1 MGYYFDDRESA
12 AWLLGSQPEGI
23 IRLMAGKFTGDH
35 PEVPYVWRAWDRT
48 GIRSNRKGGY
58 ELDFDVRFPEGPEGE
73 TAYAIGDLFCPEAR
87 ESVFLVFRRG
97 TVTVWLNREQVLA
110 PESSGEP
117 DGEPVKVAVSLRRG
131 YNRFLIRCERT
142 GTGFGCILQNA
153 MPQWEPC
160 NYILPFEERK
170 GAAGFLFTRPLLSEL
185 PNPDACW
192 GPSEAE
198 TGIAWLPGSTEQLR
212 ESGCFYAWTR
222 YESATGVPLP
232 PPAELI
238 MLDDQPPAQQ
248 DVLPD
253 GIHSLL
259 LYGTLPALRESLA
272 VLRSCCSIL
281 QPFLYHGT
289 EADYL
294 VLGPCEK
301 SGFPS
306 ELTVPGC
313 LYQDTAWR
321 PDSEE
326 LLLRPY
332 AESALF
338 GRWTYPLGVTLY
350 GLLSAGRQ
358 LNEPYYIRYVESHV
372 ARVAGIHPYALW
384 DTANF
389 GFAGVNQQLC
399 WLDAL
404 DDCGSFGS
412 LMLEC
417 DGGKTREVREIAR
430 RIADYM
436 LKEQPRTESGAFCRR
451 DLTVWA
457 DDMYMSGP
465 FLCRYSLLTGDPAG
479 IDTCADQL
487 LKYRDLL
494 YMPSQ
499 KRMAHMMCLRRDGNN
514 GIPWSRGNGWVV
526 FTLSEL
532 FLMMPENHPDR
543 EPLLAFFR
551 DLTEG
556 YLDVQG
562 REGLWHQV
570 LDDDTTYPETSA
582 TAMMICAFCRGLRL
596 GLYPETERSRIA
608 GAVRKAWKG
617 LTRTAIDSHGN
628 LFGVCRG
635 SGYSYSRE
643 YYRTLSW
650 RMNDTHGI
658 GIVMLAATEILRTP
672 GIRMDSP

>member
-1 MGYYFDDRESA
+1 MGYYFDGRESA
-12 AWLLGSQPEGI
+12 AWLLGSRPEKI
-23 IRLMAGKFTGDH
+23 IRLMAGKFIGDH
-35 PEVPYVWRAWDRT
+35 PEVPYVWRAWNRT

-58 ELDFDVRFPEGPEGE
+58 EFDFDARFPEGTAGE
-73 TAYAIGDLFCPEAR
+73 TAWALGDLFCPEAK
-87 ESVFLVFRRG
+87 ESAFLVFCRG
-97 TVTVWLNREQVLA
+97 PVTLWLNRERVFA
-110 PESSGEP
+110 SEDSGEP
-117 DGEPVKVAVSLRRG
+117 KDGPARVSVSLCRG

-142 GTGFGCILQNA
+142 GDGFGCILQNA

-170 GAAGFLFTRPLLSEL
+170 GAAGFLYTRPGFSGL
-185 PNPDACW
+185 PDPEACW
-192 GPSEAE
+192 GNSEAE
-198 TGIAWLPGSTEQLR
+198 TGTVWLPCGTEPIR
-212 ESGCFYAWTR
+212 ESGFFYAWTR
-222 YESATGVPLP
+222 YEAAADVFLRL
-232 PPAELI
+232 PAELI
-238 MLDDQPPAQQ
+238 LLDDRCPVRP
-248 DVLPD
+248 DMLPS
-253 GIHSLL
+253 GTHSLL
-259 LYGTLPALRESLA
+259 LYGALPALREALA
-272 VLRSCCSIL
+272 AMRTRSMLLR
-281 QPFLYHGT
+281 PFPYHGT
-289 EADYL
+289 DADYL

-313 LYQDTAWR
+313 LYRDTAWR
-321 PDSEE
+321 PDGEG

-358 LNEPYYIRYVESHV
+358 LDEPYYIRYVASHV
-372 ARVAGIHPYALW
+372 ARVTGIQPYALW
-384 DTANF
+384 DTEHF

-430 RIADYM
+430 RIAVYM
-436 LKEQPRTESGAFCRR
+436 LEEQPRTESGAFRRR
-451 DLTVWA
+451 DQTVWA

-465 FLCRYSLLTGDPAG
+465 FLCRYSALTGDPAG

-494 YMPSQ
+494 YMPSR
-499 KRMAHMMCLRRDGNN
+499 KLMAHMMCLTQGRNN
-514 GIPWSRGNGWVV
+514 GIPWSRGNGWVI

-532 FLMMPENHPDR
+532 FLKLPENHPER
-543 EPLLAFFR
+543 EALLAFYR
-551 DLTEG
+551 DLTDG
-556 YLDVQG
+556 YLAVQG

-570 LDDDTTYPETSA
+570 LDDDTTYPESSS

-596 GLYPETERSRIA
+596 GLYPEAERSRIA
-608 GAVRKAWKG
+608 GTVLKAWKG
-617 LTRTAIDSHGN
+617 LTETAIDRHGS

-635 SGYSYSRE
+635 SGFSYSRD
-643 YYRTLSW
+643 YYRALSW
-650 RMNDTHGI
+650 RFNDTHGI
-658 GIVMLAATEILRTP
+658 GIVMLAGTEILRTP
-672 GIRMDSP
+672 CVSIPE